1 MSPKTREFYHPETG
15 KFWADRKKKKA
26 PALPQDVLNDIFSPR
41 GKTVSRR
48 MNSPRNVDTR
58 HIAQPLASS
67 AMFQESGPEA
77 FSTTSRAMD
86 FNVGGGV
93 KPSTHKDDVKK
104 RMAEQARIA
113 IKKSNYERFQNIS
126 KKAESD
132 YWKSFDNRIANKK
145 RQEKR
150 YFAAVAE
157 LERDATKRA
166 GKEFSLTGST
176 GTKLPHLADSFK
188 ISDMGNA

>member
-1 MSPKTREFYHPETG
+1 
-15 KFWADRKKKKA
+15 
-26 PALPQDVLNDIFSPR
+26 
-41 GKTVSRR
+41 
-48 MNSPRNVDTR
+48 
-58 HIAQPLASS
+58 
-67 AMFQESGPEA
+67 MFQESGPEA

-86 FNVGGGV
+86 FNIGGGI
-93 KPSTHKDDVKK
+93 KPSTHRDDVKK
-104 RMAEQARIA
+104 KKMEQARIE
-113 IKKSNYERFQNIS
+113 IKKNNYERFQNIS

-132 YWKSFDNRIANKK
+132 YWKAFDGRITNKQ

-166 GKEFSLTGST
+166 GKEFSLSGST
-176 GTKLPHLADSFK
+176 GTKLPHLADSFR